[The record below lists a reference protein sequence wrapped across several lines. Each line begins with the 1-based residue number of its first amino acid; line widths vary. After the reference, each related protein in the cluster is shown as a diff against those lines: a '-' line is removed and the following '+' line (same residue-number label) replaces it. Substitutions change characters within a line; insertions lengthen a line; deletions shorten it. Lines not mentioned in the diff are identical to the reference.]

1 MHHRSHLIKM
11 EIKAHEITLII
22 LGLFYGFFCLISLFR
37 FFKILSEKKVYS
49 IAYSFYIALFMSSLT
64 RGGNLVVL
72 VTKLDDVIS
81 IVSNHW
87 IKYLILVIPDMVY
100 IIVFL
105 ILVWHYLSQYIT
117 SHINV
122 ANDLGV
128 FLEEDVPAMKKKTNY
143 VLYGVIPSYIAGFIL
158 IALLYA
164 FLADTDES
172 KEVIM
177 KIEGGISIATPF
189 IFLGYYIFITVK
201 FSGRP
206 YRKKS
211 EEEDVNH
218 IFFVAVV
225 WCLDRVIVGVAYIV
239 AVKKFNIYIEN
250 ISKIS
255 DIKEWICI
263 VIYFIVTEFIPLYFA
278 LDFSLMKT
286 FIEVNV
292 NEPPLL
298 SQTEEENV
306 LDPNRNANLFES
318 ENESST
324 QRKSIGRHPSK
335 QTVQNLIIANGS
347 DIVLDQ
353 EIFSRKNG
361 LGKLFKAT
369 YKGETVCC
377 RVITFERL
385 SRYDL
390 EGISTDIQNIALLS
404 SSNISPLVGLYI
416 EENTKIIIVNPFYK
430 NGSLFDYLHANTI
443 SDSDKIK
450 IAIGIAQGLK
460 YLHENHIYHLHLSS
474 KNIYIDDDMTA
485 VIGDYGFDSLKFN
498 ASTFNKYK
506 NKNSYSSPEVLVNGN
521 DIGTGTDEKIDVY
534 SYGMI
539 LWELFTN
546 TTPFDVEL
554 PQVISYVVEQKLR
567 PKIENN
573 IDKEIAELIR
583 ICWESESKKR
593 PSIES
598 IIGTLSKK
606 M

>member
-1 MHHRSHLIKM
+1 M
-11 EIKAHEITLII
+11 EIKAHEITLTI
-22 LGLFYGFFCLISLFR
+22 LALFYGFFCLISLFR
-37 FFKILSEKKVYS
+37 FFKVLSEKKVYK
-49 IAYSFYIALFMSSLT
+49 IAYSFYIAIFMSSLT

-72 VTKLDDVIS
+72 VTQLDDIIS
-81 IVSNHW
+81 VGSNHW
-87 IKYLILVIPDMVY
+87 IKYLILALPDMVY

-105 ILVWHYLSQYIT
+105 ILVWHFLSQYIT

-128 FLEEDVPAMKKKTNY
+128 FLNEDVPSMKKKTNY
-143 VLYGVIPSYIAGFIL
+143 VLYGVIPAYIAGFIL
-158 IALLYA
+158 IGVLYA
-164 FLADTDES
+164 ILANTDEN
-172 KEVIM
+172 KKAIM
-177 KIEGGISIATPF
+177 TIEGGISIATPF

-206 YRKKS
+206 YRGKS

-225 WCLDRVIVGVAYIV
+225 WCLDRVIVGIAYIV
-239 AVKKFNIYIEN
+239 AVKIFSVYIVDISQ
-250 ISKIS
+250 ISKIR
-255 DIKEWICI
+255 DWIFI
-263 VIYFIVTEFIPLYFA
+263 VVYFIVAEFIPLYFA

-286 FIEVNV
+286 FIE

-298 SQTEEENV
+298 SQTDEESAPE
-306 LDPNRNANLFES
+306 PSRNANLFES
-318 ENESST
+318 ESEAPSN
-324 QRKSIGRHPSK
+324 QRKSSVRYPSK
-335 QTVQNLIIANGS
+335 QDVQNLIITNGS

-353 EIFSRKNG
+353 EIYSRKNG
-361 LGKLFKAT
+361 LGKLYKST
-369 YKGETVCC
+369 YKGQTVCS
-377 RVITFERL
+377 RVILFERL

-404 SSNISPLVGLYI
+404 SPNITPLVGLYI
-416 EENTKIIIVNPFYK
+416 EENTTITIITPFYK
-430 NGSLFDYLHANTI
+430 NGSLYDYLHNNTI

-450 IAIGIAQGLK
+450 IALGIAQGLK

-474 KNIYIDDDMTA
+474 KNVYLDDDMTA
-485 VIGDYGFDSLKFN
+485 VVGDYGFDSLKFT
-498 ASTFNKYK
+498 ATTFNRYK

-534 SYGMI
+534 SYGMV
-539 LWELFTN
+539 LWELFAN

-567 PKIENN
+567 PKIESNF
-573 IDKEIAELIR
+573 DKEIAELIR
-583 ICWESESKKR
+583 TCWETESKKR
-593 PSIES
+593 PSVDT
-598 IIGTLSKK
+598 IISTISKK